1 MRTSVRSHR
10 VVAIVIACA
19 VLGTGG
25 WPAPALA
32 QTPIVMKVATV
43 NAGESPRNSAAY
55 EFAKVVGEKSKGRIK
70 AEVYI
75 NNQLARGEGATLEGI
90 QLGTI
95 DVAPVGSAPIGGV
108 FEPAYL
114 PLDLPFLW
122 STREQAWKVMD
133 GPIGQSCSRRWRQ
146 RVKGSASAGAGASAT
161 CSRTSARS
169 TPLTT

>member
-10 VVAIVIACA
+10 VVAPAVAIVLACTVCGA
-19 VLGTGG
+19 G
-25 WPAPALA
+25 WLA
-32 QTPIVMKVATV
+32 QARAQAPIVFKIATV

-95 DVAPVGSAPIGGV
+95 DVAPVGSAPIGGI

-114 PLDLPFLW
+114 D
-122 STREQAWKVMD
+122 
-133 GPIGQSCSRRWRQ
+133 
-146 RVKGSASAGAGASAT
+146 
-161 CSRTSARS
+161 
-169 TPLTT
+169 